1 MKKKYKG
8 RLRGRVVGASGMVSG
23 SASILGSYQVCHNL
37 CLAIVAALS
46 FIGIGIVGM
55 PLLFLQKVALPF
67 WIAAIILFFITAYIY
82 FTERCISKNLLIFN
96 LGIIVMGIPLKEY
109 SKYFMI
115 VGSLVVLIAAASIV
129 INMIKKKR
137 IL

>member
-8 RLRGRVVGASGMVSG
+8 RLRGRVAGASGMVSG

-46 FIGIGIVGM
+46 FIGISIVGM

-67 WIAAIILFFITAYIY
+67 WIAAIILFIITAYIY
-82 FTERCISKNLLIFN
+82 FTERCISRNLLIFN
-96 LGIIVMGIPLKEY
+96 LGIIVMGTPLKEY
-109 SKYFMI
+109 SKYFM
-115 VGSLVVLIAAASIV
+115 VAGSILVLIAAISV
-129 INMIKKKR
+129 IINIAKKR
-137 IL
+137 RIV